1 MTTKIAINGFGR
13 VGRTVLRRLI
23 DSKSDLK
30 VVAINDLADIDTL
43 TYLYKYDTTYGRAP
57 YKVEAIKDSLIID
70 DQAIEMYQEQDAKE
84 LPWSEL
90 GVDIVIESTGMYTS
104 AEKAQAHLDAGA
116 NKVIITAPAKDETT
130 KTIVFGVNETDLSK
144 EDVILSAAS
153 CTTNCLAPLANAL
166 HQNFGIATGLMTT
179 VKAYTPS
186 QKLHD
191 SPNEDLRR
199 GRAAAMNAIPTTT
212 GAAQA
217 VGNVI
222 PELDGVIDGTA
233 VRVPLL
239 GGALVEFYTNLNQK
253 VTIDQVNQV
262 MFEAANESF
271 EYTDDPIVSSDI
283 LGSVAGS
290 IFDATQTEVIEHED
304 SQLVKTVAWYDSE
317 YGFVSNLV
325 RLTEYVSRLNK

>member
-70 DQAIEMYQEQDAKE
+70 DKMIKVYQEKDAKQ

-104 AEKAQAHLDAGA
+104 AEKAQAHIEAGA
-116 NKVIITAPAKDETT
+116 DKVIITAPAKDETT

-217 VGNVI
+217 VGKVI
-222 PELDGVIDGTA
+222 PDLDGIIDGTA

-239 GGALVEFYTNLNQK
+239 GGALVEFYTNLDKN
-253 VTIDQVNQV
+253 VTIDEVNQA
-262 MFEAANESF
+262 MLDAENESF
-271 EYTDDPIVSSDI
+271 EYTEDPIVSSDVI
-283 LGSVAGS
+283 GTDAGA
-290 IFDATQTEVIEHED
+290 IFDATQTEVIENEGT
-304 SQLVKTVAWYDSE
+304 QLVKTVAWYDSE

-325 RLTEYVSRLNK
+325 RLVEYVAELSK

>member
-23 DSKSDLK
+23 DTDSDVE

-43 TYLYKYDTTYGRAP
+43 TYLYRYDTTYGRVP
-57 YKVEAIKDSLIID
+57 YKVVTTKDSLIID
-70 DQAIEMYQEQDAKE
+70 DKMIKVYQEKDAKQ

-104 AEKAQAHLDAGA
+104 AEKAQAHIEAGA
-116 NKVIITAPAKDETT
+116 KKVIISAPAKDETT
-130 KTIVFGVNETDLSK
+130 KTIVFGVNETDILN
-144 EDVILSAAS
+144 DDTILSAAS
-153 CTTNCLAPLANAL
+153 CTTNCLAPVANTL
-166 HQNFGIATGLMTT
+166 HQNFGIVTGLMTT

-191 SPNEDLRR
+191 SPNKDLRR
-199 GRAAAMNAIPTTT
+199 GRAGAMNAIPTTT

-217 VGNVI
+217 VGKVI
-222 PELDGVIDGTA
+222 PELDGIIDGTA

-239 GGALVEFYTNLNQK
+239 GGALVEFYTNLDKK
-253 VTIDQVNQV
+253 VTIEQVNQV
-262 MFEAANESF
+262 MYEAANESF
-271 EYTDDPIVSSDI
+271 EYTEDPIVSSDVV
-283 LGSVAGS
+283 GTDAGA
-290 IFDATQTEVIEHED
+290 IFDATQTEVIENGD

-325 RLTEYVSRLNK
+325 RLVEYVSDLRK